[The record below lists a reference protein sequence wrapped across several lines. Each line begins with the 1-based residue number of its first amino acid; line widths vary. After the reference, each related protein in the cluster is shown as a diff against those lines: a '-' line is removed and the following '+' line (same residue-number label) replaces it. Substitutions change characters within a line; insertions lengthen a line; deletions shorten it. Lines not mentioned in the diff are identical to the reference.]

1 MTEIKTETDHVVNLE
16 VASTPDFS
24 KASVIIEHLKQ
35 YKDTD
40 TLIVDI
46 WGPDIVIGYV
56 KHALEEDITTD
67 MANAILE
74 LVTEQFEQG
83 YLPVNPDVLQM
94 VDDIARETIDDLK
107 NNEIEIINEPK

>member
-1 MTEIKTETDHVVNLE
+1 MTEHVTNLE
-16 VASTPDFS
+16 IASVPDFS
-24 KASVIIEHLKQ
+24 KASVIVDHLKH

-46 WGPDIVIGYV
+46 WAPDVVIGYV
-56 KHALEEDITTD
+56 KHALDEDITTE

-83 YLPVNPDVLQM
+83 YLPVNPEIMQM
-94 VDDIARETIDDLK
+94 VDDVARESIDDLK